1 MANWNPNFPKD
12 SRERYVA
19 YREPVQRSVNYEL
32 HVVLALT
39 FSVLLV
45 ASAACNFSAEPSK
58 VAEDLIRRVEQG
70 KIEEAMTSLSN
81 GFISRQGI
89 ESVKQGLSQASREL
103 KEHGGVKSIVV
114 LKRMLSVK
122 LPRLLWKSRGATD

>member
-19 YREPVQRSVNYEL
+19 YREPLKRSVNYEL
-32 HVVLALT
+32 HVLVALT
-39 FSVLLV
+39 FSGLLV
-45 ASAACNFSAEPSK
+45 ASAACNFSTKPSK
-58 VAEDLIRRVEQG
+58 VAEGLIRKLEQG

-89 ESVKQGLSQASREL
+89 ESVKQ
-103 KEHGGVKSIVV
+103 
-114 LKRMLSVK
+114 
-122 LPRLLWKSRGATD
+122 